1 MRVSIEVERFEAPS
15 PAPVA
20 EAVAARLRREGCEV
34 VETGSE
40 GFPALYRKA
49 TGREPPPGP
58 GRPHLFAVKG
68 DSAFFAAA
76 LWEGEGLRLD
86 LLKFIADHPDPPVRA
101 YFAALGGEAL
111 RAEMEK
117 NPGALQALKRI
128 REAGGLIPV
137 PKDAAA
143 GKTVEFLQARGLV
156 FRKGG
161 HVYLTAEGNALAR
174 KK

>member
-1 MRVSIEVERFEAPS
+1 MRVQVEVERFEVPS
-15 PAPVA
+15 PVPVA
-20 EAVAARLRREGCEV
+20 EAVAARLRQEGCQV
-34 VETGSE
+34 VETGSGE
-40 GFPALYRKA
+40 FPAVYRLA
-49 TGREPPPGP
+49 TGHEPPGGP
-58 GRPHLFAVKG
+58 GLPHLFAVRG

-128 REAGGLIPV
+128 REAGGLMAAPR
-137 PKDAAA
+137 DAAA
-143 GKTVEFLQARGLV
+143 VKVVEFLQARGLV
-156 FRKGG
+156 FQRGG
-161 HVYLTAEGNALAR
+161 HIYLTAEGNAIAR